1 MFHLNNVIEN
11 VVRRHELTNTGRAN
25 ERVENKYLTFN
36 CT

>member
-11 VVRRHELTNTGRAN
+11 VLRHELTNTGRAN
-25 ERVENKYLTFN
+25 ERVENKYLTLN